1 MKLFISPD
9 TLRIDSYKLA
19 AQVIESGFKPDFMVA
34 LWRGGS
40 TIGICIHELL
50 KYCGIPTDHIA
61 IRTSRFTGIDKAS
74 EEVAVHNL
82 GYLIERLNK
91 DSKVLLV
98 DDVFDSGLS
107 ILAVIEKLKEKLGD
121 NVSTDIR
128 VATIFYKPHNNK
140 TNIVPNYFV
149 HDTKEWIVFP
159 HELESL
165 TIEEIR
171 QVMGDEVAATVSKC
185 ITFLSPLNQI

>member
-1 MKLFISPD
+1 M
-9 TLRIDSYKLA
+9 
-19 AQVIESGFKPDFMVA
+19 
-34 LWRGGS
+34 
-40 TIGICIHELL
+40 

-61 IRTSRFTGIDKAS
+61 IRTSRFTGIDAGS

-107 ILAVIEKLKEKLGD
+107 IAAVLSALKEKLGD
-121 NVSTDIR
+121 NVPTDIR
-128 VATIFYKPHNNK
+128 LATIFYKPQNNK
-140 TNIVPNYFV
+140 TSLIPNYFV

-159 HELESL
+159 HELEAL
-165 TIEEIR
+165 TLHEIR
-171 QVMGDEVAATVSKC
+171 HIMGDEIAETVERAVKSV
-185 ITFLSPLNQI
+185 

>member
-1 MKLFISPD
+1 MKRFVSPD
-9 TLRIDSYKLA
+9 ELRKDSYLLGTK
-19 AQVIESGFKPDFMVA
+19 VIESKFRPDFMVA

-61 IRTSRFTGIDKAS
+61 IRTSRFTGIDTGS

-107 ILAVIEKLKEKLGD
+107 IAAVLSALKEKLGD
-121 NVSTDIR
+121 NVPSDIR
-128 VATIFYKPHNNK
+128 IATIFYKPQNNK
-140 TNIVPNYFV
+140 TNLIPHYFV
-149 HDTKEWIVFP
+149 HDSKEWIVFP

-165 TIEEIR
+165 TLHEIR
-171 QVMGDEVAATVSKC
+171 HVMGNEIAQTVERAV
-185 ITFLSPLNQI
+185 LSNK

>member
-1 MKLFISPD
+1 MKRFVSPD
-9 TLRIDSYKLA
+9 ELRKDSYKLG
-19 AQVIESGFKPDFMVA
+19 AQVIESKFRPDFMVA

-61 IRTSRFTGIDKAS
+61 IRTSRFSGIDRGS

-107 ILAVIEKLKEKLGD
+107 IAAVLSALKEKLGD
-121 NVSTDIR
+121 NVPSDIR
-128 VATIFYKPHNNK
+128 IATVFYKPQNNK
-140 TNIVPNYFV
+140 TTLTPHYFV
-149 HDTKEWIVFP
+149 HDSKEWIVFP
-159 HELESL
+159 HELEAL
-165 TIEEIR
+165 TLPEIR
-171 QVMGDEVAATVSKC
+171 HVFGAEIAETVEQAVKSV
-185 ITFLSPLNQI
+185 

>member
-1 MKLFISPD
+1 MKRFVSPD
-9 TLRIDSYKLA
+9 ELRKDSYLLGTK
-19 AQVIESGFKPDFMVA
+19 VIESKFRPDFMVA

-50 KYCGIPTDHIA
+50 KYCGTPTDHIA
-61 IRTSRFTGIDKAS
+61 IRTSRFSGMNKGS

-107 ILAVIEKLKEKLGD
+107 IAAVLIALKEKLGD
-121 NVSTDIR
+121 NLPSDIR
-128 VATIFYKPHNNK
+128 IATIFYKPQNNK
-140 TNIVPNYFV
+140 TTLIPHYFV

-165 TIEEIR
+165 TLNEIR
-171 QVMGDEVAATVSKC
+171 HVMGNEIAETVERAVKSV
-185 ITFLSPLNQI
+185 

>member
-1 MKLFISPD
+1 MKRFVTPD
-9 TLRIDSYKLA
+9 ELRTDSYKLGGK
-19 AQVIESGFKPDFMVA
+19 VIESGYKPNFMVA

-50 KYCGIPTDHIA
+50 KYCGISTDHIA
-61 IRTSRFTGIDKAS
+61 IRTSRFTGIDTGS

-107 ILAVIEKLKEKLGD
+107 IAAVLSALKEKLGD
-121 NVSTDIR
+121 NVPFDIR
-128 VATIFYKPHNNK
+128 IATVFYKSENNK
-140 TNIVPNYFV
+140 TNLIPNYFV

-165 TIEEIR
+165 TLNEIR
-171 QVMGDEVAATVSKC
+171 HVFGAEIAETIEQAVKSV
-185 ITFLSPLNQI
+185 